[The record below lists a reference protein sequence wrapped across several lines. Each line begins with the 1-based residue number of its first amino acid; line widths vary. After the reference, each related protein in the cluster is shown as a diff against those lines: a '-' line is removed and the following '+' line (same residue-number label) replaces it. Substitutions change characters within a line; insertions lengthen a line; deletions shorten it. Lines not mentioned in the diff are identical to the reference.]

1 MKRIAYTA
9 VGSANPLKKILA
21 FIVTVAMIGLVLMF
35 SIVALVVILVIGTI
49 AGIYFWWKTRELRK
63 QMRGFSPD
71 GVVMSDEVADAEFT
85 RGEVIEG
92 EVIHVTDPQ
101 DTK

>member
-1 MKRIAYTA
+1 M
-9 VGSANPLKKILA
+9 A
-21 FIVTVAMIGLVLMF
+21 FFVTVAMIGLALMF
-35 SIVALVVILVIGTI
+35 SMVALVVILVIGTI
-49 AGIYFWWKTRELRK
+49 GGVYFWWKSREVRK
-63 QMRGFSPD
+63 QMRDFSAS
-71 GVVMSDEVADAEFT
+71 GVAMGDEVVDAEFT